1 MPPKVRPSRLTLGGG
16 FMAKKVKKYLRV
28 EGLAL
33 FDAAS
38 NVGPSVIC
46 CRGICVLRAVGRAER
61 AVSGAVRRG

>member
-28 EGLAL
+28 EDPVL

-46 CRGICVLRAVGRAER
+46 CR
-61 AVSGAVRRG
+61 